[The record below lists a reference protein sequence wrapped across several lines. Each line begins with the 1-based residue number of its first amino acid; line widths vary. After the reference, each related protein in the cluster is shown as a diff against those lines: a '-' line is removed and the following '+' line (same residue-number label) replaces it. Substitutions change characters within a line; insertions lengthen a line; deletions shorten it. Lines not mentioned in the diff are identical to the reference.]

1 MLINDDVTPIKND
14 LSKKRGERLKLLRIE
29 LLRLSRNALADMYDI
44 PAGTIQNWEDAR
56 HGGLTEK
63 GARRFIEVLKSQ
75 GIECKLEW
83 LLYGIG
89 YPPEQLSHQNY
100 KLSSAKHLV
109 SNQEKEI
116 DNIAKELML
125 FYEHNVNAVD
135 LIVSDDAMWPRF
147 MQGDH
152 LAGKRYFNE
161 DLNKLIGQSCIIQ
174 TQSGIVTV
182 RQLLAGNK
190 PDHYDLV
197 SINRESKI
205 DELDLFG
212 VRIFSAAPVLWI
224 RRINPLIEMQ
234 KIM

>member
-1 MLINDDVTPIKND
+1 MLINEEVAPQTND
-14 LSKKRGERLKLLRIE
+14 LSKQRGERLKLLRTE
-29 LLRLSRNALADMYDI
+29 LLRLSRNALAEIYDI

-63 GARRFIEVLKSQ
+63 GARRFIDVLKSQ

-89 YPPEQLSHQNY
+89 YPPEQLPNRLHKISTN
-100 KLSSAKHLV
+100 KNIV
-109 SNQEKEI
+109 SNPDKEL

-125 FYEHNVNAVD
+125 FYEHNPNAVD
-135 LIVSDDAMWPRF
+135 LIVADDAMYPQF

-161 DLNKLIGQSCIIQ
+161 ELKKLIGQACIIQ

-182 RQLLAGNK
+182 RQLLASNK
-190 PDHYDLV
+190 PDYYDLI
-197 SINRESKI
+197 SINRKSNVE
-205 DELDLFG
+205 DLDLFEIR
-212 VRIFSAAPVLWI
+212 VFSAAPVLWF
-224 RRINPLIEMQ
+224 RRVNPLIG
-234 KIM
+234 I